1 MMEKEIKAYG
11 DRKDTII
18 RFLKTDDAKLGKV
31 YVLYPNEYE
40 EMESR
45 IADLE
50 LELAIQKSKND
61 DLKEELLS
69 KTYNSDYTEILDKLS
84 SIEQRLDTLESKIM
98 KWYFSYF
105 FSSYT
110 NIFHNLYCF
119 NDYFFDTCDHN
130 YNNYDTHFYII
141 VPYINYLFLLVSNV
155 GKWANTWA
163 SNYSCNYKINIMGD
177 NGYLGFKICFLDN
190 LDI

>member
-61 DLKEELLS
+61 DLKEELQLKS
-69 KTYNSDYTEILDKLS
+69 NNANYAKILDKLGN
-84 SIEQRLDTLESKIM
+84 IERRLDSLESKIM
-98 KWYFSYF
+98 K
-105 FSSYT
+105 
-110 NIFHNLYCF
+110 
-119 NDYFFDTCDHN
+119 
-130 YNNYDTHFYII
+130 
-141 VPYINYLFLLVSNV
+141 
-155 GKWANTWA
+155 
-163 SNYSCNYKINIMGD
+163 
-177 NGYLGFKICFLDN
+177 
-190 LDI
+190 

>member
-61 DLKEELLS
+61 DLKEELQFATS
-69 KTYNSDYTEILDKLS
+69 TTDYTEVLDKLT
-84 SIEQRLDTLESKIM
+84 SIEQRLTNLESKI
-98 KWYFSYF
+98 
-105 FSSYT
+105 
-110 NIFHNLYCF
+110 NE
-119 NDYFFDTCDHN
+119 
-130 YNNYDTHFYII
+130 
-141 VPYINYLFLLVSNV
+141 
-155 GKWANTWA
+155 
-163 SNYSCNYKINIMGD
+163 
-177 NGYLGFKICFLDN
+177 
-190 LDI
+190 

>member
-1 MMEKEIKAYG
+1 MMEKEIKSYG

-61 DLKEELLS
+61 DLKEELQS
-69 KTYNSDYTEILDKLS
+69 KTNNADYTEILDKLG
-84 SIEQRLDTLESKIM
+84 SIEQRLDSLESKIM
-98 KWYFSYF
+98 K
-105 FSSYT
+105 
-110 NIFHNLYCF
+110 
-119 NDYFFDTCDHN
+119 
-130 YNNYDTHFYII
+130 
-141 VPYINYLFLLVSNV
+141 
-155 GKWANTWA
+155 
-163 SNYSCNYKINIMGD
+163 
-177 NGYLGFKICFLDN
+177 
-190 LDI
+190 